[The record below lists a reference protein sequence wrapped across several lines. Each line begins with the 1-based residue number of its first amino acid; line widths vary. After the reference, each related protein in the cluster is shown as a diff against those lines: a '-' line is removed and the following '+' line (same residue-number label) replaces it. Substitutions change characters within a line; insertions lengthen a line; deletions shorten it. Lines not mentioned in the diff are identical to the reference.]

1 MVLQHLKKET
11 EEENRLR
18 SLMVPIQKDTKA
30 FEKRIIGAIKP
41 VIDYCYKAMLPQW
54 EDVSYKKVL
63 DKIMPDHEWIKF
75 CEEQKAE
82 LVDEQNLKKDYLK
95 FNYPNKFHP
104 LVMTLLKGTMEK
116 KTSVRRQYLERY
128 YVLSQGK
135 KRQGKKKKK
144 M

>member
-1 MVLQHLKKET
+1 
-11 EEENRLR
+11 
-18 SLMVPIQKDTKA
+18 MVPIQKDTKA

-95 FNYPNKFHP
+95 FSYPNKFHP
-104 LVMTLLKGTMEK
+104 LVMTLLKGTMDK

-135 KRQGKKKKK
+135 KRQGGKKSNKCETKF
-144 M
+144 